1 MRGITSYAAYV
12 PRFRLADARGG
23 RSGRVVAAYDEDSTT
38 LAAAAAHHLDL
49 PDDVERLVLATTT
62 PAYRDKTNATAVH
75 AVLGLPRSVLAVD
88 SGGAARSAAGAV
100 AAAGA
105 GPGSTVVVLSDVIVS
120 QPGGPDEY
128 GAGDGAAAFVFGE
141 GPDVIA
147 SLDARVSLTEEFTDR
162 WSSGAMVGSHTWEE
176 RFGLDRYHALVR
188 EAVTELLGGERVDH
202 AVVVSPNSA
211 VQKQA
216 ARLVPEAATVAT
228 SPSGHSG
235 AASLGLALADVLDRA
250 EPGHR
255 IAVVSA
261 ADGCDA
267 FLLTATDALAT
278 RRQPVALAEQL
289 SGGRVVDLPTYW
301 SWRGIIARVP
311 PRRPEPD
318 RVSAPAA
325 SRDEAWKFGLEG
337 GRCTACGTLNL
348 PPMRVCRSCGAQDA
362 METESVARGTG
373 TIRTFTVDRLAFSP
387 SPPLIDAVLDLD
399 SGGRL
404 LVEVAD
410 AGVDEVSVG
419 ARAGLS
425 FRRLGTTAG
434 IHNYYW
440 KATLL

>member
-1 MRGITSYAAYV
+1 MRGITSYASYV
-12 PRFRLADARGG
+12 PRFRLADARGNASA
-23 RSGRVVAAYDEDSTT
+23 RLVAAYDEDSTT
-38 LAAAAAHHLDL
+38 LAAAAARHLDL
-49 PDDVERLVLATTT
+49 PADVQRLVLATTT
-62 PAYRDKTNATAVH
+62 PAYRDKTNATALH

-88 SGGAARSAAGAV
+88 SGGAARSAAGVLAE
-100 AAAGA
+100 AGS
-105 GPGSTVVVLSDVIVS
+105 GSGSTIVALSDMIVS

-147 SLDARVSLTEEFTDR
+147 TLDGRVSRTEEFTDR
-162 WSSGAMVGSHTWEE
+162 WSSGSMVGSQTWEE
-176 RFGLDRYHALVR
+176 RFGLDRYQALVR
-188 EAVTELLGGERVDH
+188 EAVTELLAGEHVEH

-211 VQKQA
+211 VRKQA
-216 ARLVPEAATVAT
+216 VRLVPEAEAVTA
-228 SPSGHSG
+228 SPAGYSG

-250 EPGHR
+250 EPGER
-255 IAVVSA
+255 IAVISA

-267 FLLTATDALAT
+267 FLFTVTDAVAT
-278 RRQPVALAEQL
+278 RRQPVALADQL

-301 SWRGIIARVP
+301 SWRGILTRMP

-318 RVSAPAA
+318 RVSSPAA
-325 SRDEAWKFGLEG
+325 SRDEAWKFGLQG
-337 GRCTACGTLNL
+337 GRCTECGTMNL
-348 PPMRVCRSCGAQDA
+348 PPRRVCRTCRAQDT
-362 METESVARGTG
+362 MQTESVAQGVG

-387 SPPLIDAVLDLD
+387 SPPLIDAVVDMD
-399 SGGRL
+399 DGGRL

-410 AGVDEVSVG
+410 AGPDEVAVG
-419 ARAGLS
+419 TRVGLS